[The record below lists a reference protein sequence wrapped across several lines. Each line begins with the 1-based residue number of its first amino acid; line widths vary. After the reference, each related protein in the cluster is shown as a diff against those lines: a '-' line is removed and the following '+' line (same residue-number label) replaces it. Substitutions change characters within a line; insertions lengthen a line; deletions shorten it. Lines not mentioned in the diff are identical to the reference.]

1 MIKMPNNQA
10 AGQDGLELVE
20 LNLMLGEPQEGTALS
35 GQLAKGHSMVLK
47 VRHKKGELVTQPE
60 E

>member
-1 MIKMPNNQA
+1 MSNNQV

-35 GQLAKGHSMVLK
+35 DQLTKAHSMVLK
-47 VRHKKGELVTQPE
+47 VRHKKGELVT
-60 E
+60 